1 MESTKQKQ
9 KFLEENK
16 SSIKILRVKPQ
27 KKESETSVPIIISR
41 KMRWAVFS
49 ILNIIMVLMGLDQ
62 GILSSTT
69 SNLSKDFQ
77 LTERELGG
85 LGGMIFLGTAL
96 GCFFSFTLINK
107 FNRKYLLIT
116 TMCFDVL
123 SLFFTTQTTKIIL
136 LYLYRVIAGFTQ
148 SFLAIY
154 LPVWSDQFGIHKY
167 KSIMLSV
174 IYLSSSFG
182 YLVGYVLGILM
193 GWENSFYLQ
202 NILIIAHIFIIFMF
216 LPDLYF
222 SMNLMPLKDKQEMI
236 NKEEEKKGDR
246 DENKEIKENEEIIND
261 IKNIDIDINIFD
273 EDYKEK
279 LINEKEKEK
288 KEVSNEEKKE
298 EKEEDNE
305 SLFEDIKTKDNDMI
319 EESILIHLKIL
330 IKSPIFIL
338 MNITLASMFII
349 VSAIQ
354 FWINDYLENGLFIAD
369 EKVRLY
375 AFTFV
380 VVTSP
385 VAGIILGGV
394 ISGKIGGYDTEK
406 SIYIPLIASF
416 FVCIL
421 ANITPLTSN
430 LFIFLPLFWTYFFLG
445 SVLLPVASGIVL
457 VSVDKKYAGSASS
470 ISTLIYNIFGR
481 LPGPNLYAFFKSQIT
496 DKNSRIPF
504 WLLLNMAVPG
514 FLAVLICVKFQKDKY
529 RKNYIPINEEEKEDI
544 FDKKINEEKI
554 KNEKKKEIEKN
565 EIITIEKKEDSI
577 IIEEEQNQKEII
589 SEREEKEDK
598 SEEIKI
604 LENK

>member
-174 IYLSSSFG
+174 IHLSSSFG

-202 NILIIAHIFIIFMF
+202 NILIIVHILIIFMF

-222 SMNLMPLKDKQEMI
+222 SMSLMPLKDKQEMI

-273 EDYKEK
+273 EDYNEK

-529 RKNYIPINEEEKEDI
+529 RKNNIPINEEEKEDI

>member
-107 FNRKYLLIT
+107 LNRKYLLIT

-174 IYLSSSFG
+174 IHLSSSFG

-202 NILIIAHIFIIFMF
+202 NILIIVHILIIFMF

-222 SMNLMPLKDKQEMI
+222 SMSLMPLKDKQEMI

-273 EDYKEK
+273 EDYNEK

-305 SLFEDIKTKDNDMI
+305 SLFEDIKTKDNDII

-529 RKNYIPINEEEKEDI
+529 RKNNIPINEEEKEDI
-544 FDKKINEEKI
+544 FDKKINEKKI

-589 SEREEKEDK
+589 FDREEKEDK

>member
-1 MESTKQKQ
+1 M
-9 KFLEENK
+9 
-16 SSIKILRVKPQ
+16 
-27 KKESETSVPIIISR
+27 KK
-41 KMRWAVFS
+41 
-49 ILNIIMVLMGLDQ
+49 
-62 GILSSTT
+62 
-69 SNLSKDFQ
+69 
-77 LTERELGG
+77 
-85 LGGMIFLGTAL
+85 
-96 GCFFSFTLINK
+96 
-107 FNRKYLLIT
+107 
-116 TMCFDVL
+116 
-123 SLFFTTQTTKIIL
+123 
-136 LYLYRVIAGFTQ
+136 
-148 SFLAIY
+148 
-154 LPVWSDQFGIHKY
+154 
-167 KSIMLSV
+167 
-174 IYLSSSFG
+174 
-182 YLVGYVLGILM
+182 
-193 GWENSFYLQ
+193 
-202 NILIIAHIFIIFMF
+202 
-216 LPDLYF
+216 
-222 SMNLMPLKDKQEMI
+222 
-236 NKEEEKKGDR
+236 KK
-246 DENKEIKENEEIIND
+246 K
-261 IKNIDIDINIFD
+261 
-273 EDYKEK
+273 
-279 LINEKEKEK
+279 K

-305 SLFEDIKTKDNDMI
+305 SLFEDIKTKDNDII

-529 RKNYIPINEEEKEDI
+529 RKNNIPINEEEKEDI

-565 EIITIEKKEDSI
+565 EIIKIEKKEDSI